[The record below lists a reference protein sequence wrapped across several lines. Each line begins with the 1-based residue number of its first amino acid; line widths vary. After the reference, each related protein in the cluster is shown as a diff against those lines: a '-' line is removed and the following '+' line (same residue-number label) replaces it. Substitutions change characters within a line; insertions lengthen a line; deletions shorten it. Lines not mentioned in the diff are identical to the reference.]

1 MEVKKSSQ
9 CITIFF
15 FAVKV
20 YVIHKIT
27 LDLRFFSKY
36 LKRSFKDN
44 PLKEVLIGSQN
55 FLKTGD
61 QTNEGKKM
69 RMKIFFFFL
78 ITSLA
83 RRRVQSREMS
93 HFERN

>member
-69 RMKIFFFFL
+69 RMKIFFFLFDNKFGQAASSKSGNEL
-78 ITSLA
+78 
-83 RRRVQSREMS
+83 
-93 HFERN
+93 F